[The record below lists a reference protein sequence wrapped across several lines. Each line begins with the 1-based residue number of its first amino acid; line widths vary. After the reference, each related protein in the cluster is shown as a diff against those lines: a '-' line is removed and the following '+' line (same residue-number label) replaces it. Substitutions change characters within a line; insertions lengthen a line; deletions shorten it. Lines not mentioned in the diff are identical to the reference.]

1 MIVIPIDSMED
12 TARLKKAYALGG
24 DEGCLLLSFFHS
36 IIIIISCILLSLS
49 LDY

>member
-24 DEGCLLLSFFHS
+24 MKAAYFCLFFIQLL
-36 IIIIISCILLSLS
+36 
-49 LDY
+49 